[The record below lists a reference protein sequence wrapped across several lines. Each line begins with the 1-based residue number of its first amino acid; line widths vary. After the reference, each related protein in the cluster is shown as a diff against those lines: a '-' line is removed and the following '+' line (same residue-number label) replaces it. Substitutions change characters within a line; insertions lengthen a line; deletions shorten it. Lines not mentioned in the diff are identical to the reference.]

1 MRAIMVIFSSKSA
14 YAIIFTLGMSIFLVI
29 SSWGIMHWA
38 NNAETVERVER
49 QSMQWKGFELTEYSF
64 TATDACI
71 FLDYSKVQV
80 VEGKPQL
87 LEGKQKV
94 TIEGRFDLAKEVI
107 LNADALRIEY
117 HPLYGFPLNI
127 EVDWDDQVV
136 DDECSYSIKE
146 FKVP

>member
-1 MRAIMVIFSSKSA
+1 MVIFSSKSA
-14 YAIIFTLGMSIFLVI
+14 YSIIFTLGMSIFLVI
-29 SSWGIMHWA
+29 SFWGIMHWV

-64 TATDACI
+64 IATDACM
-71 FLDYSKVQV
+71 FVDYSKVQV

-94 TIEGRFDLAKEVI
+94 TIEGRFDLAKEAI

-117 HPLYGFPLNI
+117 HPLYGFPVNI

>member
-1 MRAIMVIFSSKSA
+1 
-14 YAIIFTLGMSIFLVI
+14 
-29 SSWGIMHWA
+29 
-38 NNAETVERVER
+38 
-49 QSMQWKGFELTEYSF
+49 MQWKGFELTEYSF
-64 TATDACI
+64 IATDACM

-94 TIEGRFDLAKEVI
+94 TIEGRFDLAKKAI

-136 DDECSYSIKE
+136 DDECSYSIME
-146 FKVP
+146 FKVS